1 MSQSDLRVPPL
12 WRKQD
17 WAYSN
22 VREWILD
29 GELAPGQS
37 LDQDGI
43 AARLNIS
50 RLPLRQ
56 ALANLFAEGL
66 VEHEPHQRWVVSR
79 ISLDNARDVYAGREA
94 LEIAL
99 TRRAAALA
107 GEQEY
112 SHCEGILRAQAKALE
127 EGDLRSSRSHDRLFH
142 EAIYGAANMPRTLG
156 ACQQLRAISDRYIAM
171 YMSDVE
177 RSRASLREHHVI
189 LDALRQRDIERAC
202 DLVAAHVRGGI
213 ELLEKTLGEA

>member
-1 MSQSDLRVPPL
+1 MSESVLRVPPL

-22 VREWILD
+22 VRDWILD
-29 GELAPGQS
+29 AELTPGQS
-37 LDQDGI
+37 LDQDAI

-56 ALANLFAEGL
+56 ALARLFSEGL
-66 VEHEPHQRWVVSR
+66 VEHEPHQRWVVAP

-94 LEIAL
+94 LEVAL

-107 GEQEY
+107 DEQDY
-112 SHCEGILRAQAKALE
+112 SRFEGILQAQAKALE
-127 EGDLRSSRSHDRLFH
+127 DGDLRASRTHDRLFH

-156 ACQQLRAISDRYIAM
+156 AHQQLRAISDRYIAM
-171 YMSDVE
+171 YMSDIE
-177 RSRASLREHHVI
+177 RSRASLTEHYVI
-189 LDALRQRDIERAC
+189 IEALRQREIERAC
-202 DLVAAHVRGGI
+202 ELVAAHVRRGI
-213 ELLEKTLGEA
+213 ELLEETLTRT